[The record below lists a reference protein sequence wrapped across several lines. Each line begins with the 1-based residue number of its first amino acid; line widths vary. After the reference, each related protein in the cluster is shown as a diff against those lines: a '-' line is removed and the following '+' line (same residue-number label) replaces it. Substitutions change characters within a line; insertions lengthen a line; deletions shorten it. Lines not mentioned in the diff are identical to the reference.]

1 MAIQKYTMGPGTLHL
16 GTDPDDYDAECQVK
30 AFKVEASEKVK
41 TTDPQP
47 MLCGEDL
54 TTPDVVTL
62 EWKATGKLLQDIRAA
77 GLVAF
82 TWTNAGEEVA
92 FKFTPNTTAD
102 MAVSGTLRLVPLSVG
117 GDAGSQP
124 DSDVS
129 WSIIGTPTL
138 GDATP

>member
-1 MAIQKYTMGPGTLHL
+1 MTIQKYTMGPGTLTL
-16 GTDPDDYDAECQVK
+16 GAYADDAECQVK
-30 AFKVEASEKVK
+30 SLKVSASEKVK

-62 EWKATGKLLQDIRAA
+62 EWKLTGKLLQDLRAA
-77 GLVAF
+77 GLIAY
-82 TWTNAGEEVA
+82 TWTNAGDEVA
-92 FKFTPNTTAD
+92 FTFVPNTAAD
-102 MAVSGTLRLVPLSVG
+102 RAVSGTVRIIPLSVG

-124 DSDVS
+124 DDDIS
-129 WSIIGTPTL
+129 WTIIGTPTL